1 MNFLEGFSLIQDI
14 ITYFSEDG
22 GQYVSYLIQHL
33 RLSLI
38 ALVIAMIIG
47 IPLGYISYKHEK
59 VAEFFTTTSQ
69 LLRII
74 PSLAILFILIPIIGV
89 GEVPALIALVF
100 LGVPPILVNTI
111 LGFNEIPAV
120 TKEVAI
126 GIGMNEIQLRK
137 RIEFP
142 LAMPFILNGVKL
154 SLVEI
159 IASATLATYIGAG
172 GLGTLIFT
180 GLGLYRMDLLVIGG
194 GTVTILSLLSMFILD
209 FIIRKVSEN
218 SVEISN

>member
-1 MNFLEGFSLIQDI
+1 MNFLEGFILIEDI
-14 ITYFSEDG
+14 ILYFNENG
-22 GQYVSYLIQHL
+22 GQYVEYLIQHL

-38 ALVIAMIIG
+38 ALAFAILIG
-47 IPLGYISYKHEK
+47 VPLGYISYKHEK
-59 VAEFFTTTSQ
+59 LAEFFSTTSQ

-74 PSLAILFILIPIIGV
+74 PSLAVLFILIPLIGV
-89 GEVPALIALVF
+89 GELPALIALVF

-111 LGFNEIPAV
+111 LGFKEIPAV
-120 TKEVAI
+120 TKEVAS
-126 GIGMNEIQLRK
+126 GLGMNEKQLMK

-142 LAMPFILNGVKL
+142 LAMPFILNGIKL
-154 SLVEI
+154 SLVEV

-209 FIIRKVSEN
+209 FAIRKVSEN
-218 SVEISN
+218 SVEFSN